1 MGFGYYHEKYKKMM
15 IDELVQEYINILTRI
30 DKGVWANEEE
40 RKEVDSQYH
49 AVNAVMASR
58 FVDTLETYLR

>member
-1 MGFGYYHEKYKKMM
+1 MM